1 MVSHQGVA
9 LLEREQEK
17 SLVEVGGLARG
28 SVSLRVDFEVSK
40 AQSRPS
46 VSPFLLSVDPSA
58 APCLSKFC
66 HAPYYGE
73 NVLNL

>member
-28 SVSLRVDFEVSK
+28 SVSLRWTLKFQKPNLGPVSL
-40 AQSRPS
+40 P
-46 VSPFLLSVDPSA
+46 
-58 APCLSKFC
+58 PC
-66 HAPYYGE
+66 
-73 NVLNL
+73 

>member
-9 LLEREQEK
+9 LLEKEQEK

-28 SVSLRVDFEVSK
+28 SVSLGVDFEVSK

-58 APCLSKFC
+58 APCLSAMLPTMVKM
-66 HAPYYGE
+66 Y
-73 NVLNL
+73 